1 MQLMKMTQPFLQL
14 MKMTQ
19 PFLWTR
25 QYLCYG
31 FFSYVCIL
39 FLIFD
44 EMAVIRPLNGIVPKI
59 GRNCFI
65 AENAAIIGDVEIGD
79 DCSIWYG
86 AVLRGDVNPIRLGN
100 RVNIQ
105 DGAVLHTLYRKSVVE
120 IGDDVSVGHNAVIH
134 GAKVGNIHHSRRSGG
149 PEQLE
154 IGARGLC
161 RCPCQEGQGRD

>member
-1 MQLMKMTQPFLQL
+1 
-14 MKMTQ
+14 
-19 PFLWTR
+19 
-25 QYLCYG
+25 
-31 FFSYVCIL
+31 
-39 FLIFD
+39 
-44 EMAVIRPLNGIVPKI
+44 MAIIRPLNGITPKI

-105 DGAVLHTLYRKSVVE
+105 DGAVLHTLYKKSVVE

-134 GAKVGNIHHSRRSGG
+134 GAKVGNDVLVGM
-149 PEQLE
+149 
-154 IGARGLC
+154 GAVLLDGVEVADGSIIAAGAVVLGTDAVRDSAH
-161 RCPCQEGQGRD
+161 RNAQGYMMYKEWFMDENK